1 MTMLVTN
8 FGKVTI
14 NERNAWRFV
23 EQFGYDQAKQIIED
37 LAETTAVTSRRG
49 LMYYV
54 NPAFYTSEQWK
65 MLRNRN
71 GRS

>member
-1 MTMLVTN
+1 MLVTN

-23 EQFGYDQAKQIIED
+23 EQFGYDQARRFMED
-37 LAETTAVTSRRG
+37 LVGNTEIKSRHG

-54 NPAFYTSEQWK
+54 KPAFYTSEQWK
-65 MLRNRN
+65 MLRDRN
-71 GRS
+71 KSICR